1 MAAPAPKEEPEVEEE
16 KEETPKEVTSA
27 FSINEDDIGKG
38 DLGYVSDDEEI
49 ENALQA
55 ICDIYYNQ
63 KDENLRKKIIEKISV
78 YFVEMFN
85 DQIEESIKMIARIFK
100 KKSLSDAVI
109 QEFLENNS
117 CSVNNQFL
125 KLLLTSDN
133 YYTTFVI
140 KGLKKDDENND
151 VIFDI
156 DTSIIKTKT
165 DKVVVTPN
173 TVACTIDCDEI
184 LNGLGIT
191 INDPSDETVVA
202 QDSEIDYFDS
212 EHAEGFDFV
221 NAETVSKK
229 DLFSSEKK
237 GKAIVIKN
245 DNGNYLTID
254 GKIIGIDCIDD
265 RNVKDITIVPKDWY
279 NDTMEILDNVKK
291 APTGAVP
298 EEEIEEEEASG
309 EEE

>member
-1 MAAPAPKEEPEVEEE
+1 MR
-16 KEETPKEVTSA
+16 
-27 FSINEDDIGKG
+27 SIFG
-38 DLGYVSDDEEI
+38 
-49 ENALQA
+49 
-55 ICDIYYNQ
+55 
-63 KDENLRKKIIEKISV
+63 
-78 YFVEMFN
+78 
-85 DQIEESIKMIARIFK
+85 
-100 KKSLSDAVI
+100 
-109 QEFLENNS
+109 
-117 CSVNNQFL
+117 
-125 KLLLTSDN
+125 
-133 YYTTFVI
+133 
-140 KGLKKDDENND
+140 
-151 VIFDI
+151 
-156 DTSIIKTKT
+156 
-165 DKVVVTPN
+165 
-173 TVACTIDCDEI
+173 
-184 LNGLGIT
+184 GLGIT
-191 INDPSDETVVA
+191 INDPSDETIVA

-245 DNGNYLTID
+245 DNGNYLTIE

-279 NDTMEILDNVKK
+279 EDTMEILDNVKK